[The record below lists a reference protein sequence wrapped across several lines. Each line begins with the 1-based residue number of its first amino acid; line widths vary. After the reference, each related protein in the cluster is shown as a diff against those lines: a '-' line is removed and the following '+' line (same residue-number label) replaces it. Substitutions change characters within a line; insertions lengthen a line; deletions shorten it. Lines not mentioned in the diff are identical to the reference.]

1 MATWEDITKKVQQNK
16 IARISRE
23 KQEVVVAYR
32 EFLDNLM
39 KRVEE
44 NDEVFAP
51 SDVFIYKTD
60 GYFLQES
67 IQDLK
72 DLGFEYNNSDCTF
85 IGYPGSVRI

>member
-16 IARISRE
+16 IARISKE

-32 EFLDNLM
+32 DFLDNLM

-44 NDEVFAP
+44 NHEVFAP
-51 SDVFIYKTD
+51 SDVFTYKTD

-72 DLGFEYNNSDCTF
+72 DLGFEYNNTDTTF
-85 IGYPGSVRI
+85 IGYPSAVRI